1 MRIIGPYV
9 YEKWRTLPVTIA
21 YLLHIGQGHIKLYCG
36 PGCCD
41 KMPASVKHIYLFI
54 NMKFVQSAHKEK
66 KRDKT

>member
-1 MRIIGPYV
+1 
-9 YEKWRTLPVTIA
+9 LPVTIA